1 MNELQD
7 RLIKELGDLI
17 THLNTFEEVS
27 WSSHLKKVRKLIDN
41 GDRRGLD
48 SLKNIR
54 GGMGS
59 FNDLVICQING
70 HKIEKTQENFANI
83 ELMRLG
89 EIVFTTADKLNRELN
104 KNRIKQ

>member
-7 RLIKELGDLI
+7 KLIKELGDLI
-17 THLNTFEEVS
+17 AHLNIFEEGN
-27 WSSHLKKVRKLIDN
+27 WSSIFIKVQKLIDN

-48 SLKNIR
+48 SLKDMR

-70 HKIEKTQENFANI
+70 HKIKI
-83 ELMRLG
+83 
-89 EIVFTTADKLNRELN
+89 
-104 KNRIKQ
+104 IKIP